1 MSPVRSPAT
10 KTGCGLAR
18 ALRSLHPA
26 AASALTLAIVIG
38 GAGLADAATGGTFIL
53 GKSNKETSTASLSSA
68 RKAPL
73 SLVAPSG
80 TAPLAVNR
88 KVMVKNL
95 NANYV
100 AGLSAAQLEASGGD
114 GIRKTSITIGGPQVM
129 VAGTGALPAGTYYV
143 TATAWLDVAPGDNYG
158 LCYIARG
165 SAKFLALTT
174 GGGNAPSAGAH
185 LQAAET
191 IAVRVK
197 ARDSLQEWCYAGG
210 SNGSAVINAAITAI
224 RILSSTG
231 TPPA

>member
-1 MSPVRSPAT
+1 MSPVISSVTSPRR
-10 KTGCGLAR
+10 GIAR
-18 ALRSLHPA
+18 AVRSLHPA
-26 AASALTLAIVIG
+26 AASALTLAFVIG

-53 GKSNKETSTASLSSA
+53 GKANKESSTASLASA
-68 RKAPL
+68 KRTPL

-100 AGLSAAQLEASGGD
+100 TGLSAAQLKTVGGD
-114 GIRKTSITIGGPQVM
+114 GISKTSISIGGPQVK

-143 TATAWLDVAPGDNYG
+143 TATAWLDVAAGDNYG

-165 SAKFLALTT
+165 SAKFTQLTT
-174 GGGNAPSAGAH
+174 GGGNTPGGH

-191 IAVRVK
+191 LAVKVK
-197 ARDSLQEWCYAGG
+197 AGDSLQEWCYAGG

-224 RILSSTG
+224 RILSSSG